1 MYHLLA
7 SKVPTVMPP
16 KSKQQHHV
24 RSSLENARNTKR
36 RQVSDA
42 EASGSGEIETR
53 TAAEQVDDLDTL
65 VTMSGEALDTDDE
78 EVDPSFDL
86 DLSIKSDTDYTD
98 ETFCEEW
105 VSHLG
110 RDDLVSLSL
119 FLCFQLSRHLGVGET
134 KAAELS
140 ALMIGK
146 SDKTV
151 REWRKSFYEHDGEI
165 QDTSQGR
172 YLLSGLVWSS
182 EELNKKATRYIRE
195 NTNIKG

>member
-1 MYHLLA
+1 M
-7 SKVPTVMPP
+7 
-16 KSKQQHHV
+16 
-24 RSSLENARNTKR
+24 
-36 RQVSDA
+36 SDA

-110 RDDLVSLSL
+110 RDDLVLRSL

-146 SDKTV
+146 SDKIV

-165 QDTSQGR
+165 QETSQGR
-172 YLLSGLVWSS
+172 YL
-182 EELNKKATRYIRE
+182 
-195 NTNIKG
+195 

>member
-1 MYHLLA
+1 M
-7 SKVPTVMPP
+7 
-16 KSKQQHHV
+16 
-24 RSSLENARNTKR
+24 
-36 RQVSDA
+36 SDA

-53 TAAEQVDDLDTL
+53 TVAKQVDDLDTL

-119 FLCFQLSRHLGVGET
+119 FLFFQLS
-134 KAAELS
+134 
-140 ALMIGK
+140 
-146 SDKTV
+146 
-151 REWRKSFYEHDGEI
+151 
-165 QDTSQGR
+165 
-172 YLLSGLVWSS
+172 
-182 EELNKKATRYIRE
+182 
-195 NTNIKG
+195 